1 VPAKFY
7 IFHVTKQSHEI
18 MDKIFKA
25 LSDKNRRQILDL
37 VKKKPG
43 INVNELTEYFEFSR
57 FAVMKHLKIMVEAEL
72 IVPQKSGKNKLLYI
86 NPMPIQYIYDRWIS
100 KFSQVWASSLS
111 QLKYSLEEEGEKVE
125 NNLKHIFVTY
135 IKTDVKKVWKALT
148 SGELTKK
155 YYHGSEMRS
164 ALTLGSSI
172 DFIVLD
178 EDGKEVSAV
187 KGKILEVIP
196 NKKLSHTFEFHSN
209 EDKPTRVT
217 FELEEVEGMVKL
229 TLTHDEFEGETETY
243 KSVFEGWSY
252 ILSGLKT
259 YLETGNTLN

>member
-1 VPAKFY
+1 
-7 IFHVTKQSHEI
+7 

-37 VKKKPG
+37 VKNKPG

-57 FAVMKHLKIMVEAEL
+57 FAVMKHLKIMEDAEL
-72 IVPQKSGKNKLLYI
+72 IISQKSGKNKLLYI
-86 NPMPIQYIYDRWIS
+86 NAMPIQYIYDRWIS

-111 QLKYSLEEEGEKVE
+111 ELKYSLEEENKQMSS
-125 NNLKHIFVTY
+125 NLKHIFVTY
-135 IKTDVKKVWKALT
+135 IKTDVEKVWKALT

-164 ALTLGSSI
+164 ALTPGSSI

-178 EDGKEVSAV
+178 DDGKEVSAV
-187 KGKILEVIP
+187 NGEILEVIP
-196 NKKLSHTFEFHSN
+196 NKKLSHTFRFHDNGDRPS
-209 EDKPTRVT
+209 RVT
-217 FELEEVEGMVKL
+217 FLIEEVEGMVKL
-229 TLTHDEFEGETETY
+229 TVTHDDFDGETETY
-243 KSVFEGWSY
+243 NSVVEGWPY